1 MKAKKVN
8 ERVPKYTALQACLL
22 TTLTAMRIWKRMLV
36 VTTTIWKVP
45 STFLFLS
52 VFLFAY
58 AAVVF
63 ETEAFMEFAHAR
75 RILTLPPANCT
86 HKHENVISRGRIL
99 LSCLILETGGKR
111 RQGDARGLGFSTP
124 PRRGTWIPH
133 TQGLGVLFQN
143 AGLLERNG
151 TAQGPSEQLLV
162 TWLSAPPFMASLGH
176 CL

>member
-1 MKAKKVN
+1 
-8 ERVPKYTALQACLL
+8 
-22 TTLTAMRIWKRMLV
+22 MLV

-99 LSCLILETGGKR
+99 LSCLILETGGKGR
-111 RQGDARGLGFSTP
+111 
-124 PRRGTWIPH
+124 
-133 TQGLGVLFQN
+133 
-143 AGLLERNG
+143 
-151 TAQGPSEQLLV
+151 
-162 TWLSAPPFMASLGH
+162 
-176 CL
+176 

>member
-1 MKAKKVN
+1 
-8 ERVPKYTALQACLL
+8 
-22 TTLTAMRIWKRMLV
+22 MRIWKRMLV

-99 LSCLILETGGKR
+99 LSCLILETGVR
-111 RQGDARGLGFSTP
+111 ED
-124 PRRGTWIPH
+124 RGTREVWASVRPPGGAPGSRTHEGWVFCFRTLDYLRETGRHKDRVNSCLWLGSLLPH
-133 TQGLGVLFQN
+133 SWHLWDIAYN
-143 AGLLERNG
+143 
-151 TAQGPSEQLLV
+151 
-162 TWLSAPPFMASLGH
+162 
-176 CL
+176 